1 MKDSDSRL
9 RVGLTFDDVLLVPR
23 FSDISSRKDVDI
35 STRFS
40 RGIRL
45 AIPIAS
51 ANMDTVTESRMAI
64 AMAREG
70 GIGVIHRFL
79 PIEDQ
84 VSEVVK
90 VKRSE
95 GVLIED
101 PITLGP
107 GRTVREAL
115 DVITKN
121 SIGGIVIVDSGRKVL
136 GLVTTRD
143 ISLEDDLDLRL
154 SEVMTKRKD
163 LVTAP
168 KGVTLERAKEILHQH
183 KVEKLPILDK
193 NGRLAGLITAKD
205 IKKRRMYPSATKD
218 SKGRLRV
225 AAALGVTSNYIERAE
240 KLIDAGADALVVD
253 IAHGH
258 SSHAIGTVKRVK
270 KEFRDIEV
278 VAGNV
283 ATAKGALDLVKAG
296 ADGVKVGVGSGSICV
311 TRVVTGSGVPQLTA
325 IMDSTKGARGSDVP
339 VIGDGGIRNPG
350 DVTKAL
356 AAGASTVMIGSLLA
370 GTEESPG
377 PTILRDGIRYKL
389 TRGMASLAATVDRK
403 IRDRES
409 SEATDAELIEE
420 AAEETVPEGVEGLI
434 PYKGTAQEVVKQLV
448 GGLRSGMSY
457 SGARTIAQLQRSAEF
472 IRITS
477 AGHKE
482 SLPHDIQKTV

>member
-1 MKDSDSRL
+1 MKGSDSRL

-23 FSDISSRKDVDI
+23 FSDISSRKDVDT

-40 RGIRL
+40 RRIEL
-45 AIPIAS
+45 AIPIVS
-51 ANMDTVTESRMAI
+51 ANMDTVTESAMAI

-107 GRTVREAL
+107 DRSVREAL

-121 SIGGIVIVDSGRKVL
+121 NIGGIVIVNSDRKVL

-143 ISLEDDLDLRL
+143 VSLEDDLDLRL
-154 SEVMTKRKD
+154 RDVMTKRGD

-168 KGVTLERAKEILHQH
+168 RGVTLEKAKEILHAH

-193 NGRLAGLITAKD
+193 SGRLAGLITAKD

-218 SKGRLRV
+218 AKGRLRV
-225 AAALGVTSNYIERAE
+225 AAALGVTGNYLDRAR
-240 KLIDAGADALVVD
+240 KLIEAGADALVVD

-258 SSHAIGTVKRVK
+258 SSHAVVTVRRVK
-270 KEFRDIEV
+270 KEFRDVEV

-283 ATAKGALDLVKAG
+283 ATKRGALDLIKAG

-311 TRVVTGSGVPQLTA
+311 TRVMTGSGVPQLTA
-325 IMDSTKGARGSDVP
+325 IMDSAEGALGSDVP
-339 VIGDGGIRNPG
+339 IIGDGGVRNPG

-356 AAGASTVMIGSLLA
+356 AAGASTVMIGSLFA

-377 PTILRDGIRYKL
+377 PTILRDGVRYKL
-389 TRGMASLAATVDRK
+389 TRGMASLAATVDRR
-403 IRDRES
+403 IRDRGP

-434 PYKGTAQEVVKQLV
+434 PYKGRVQEVVKQLM
-448 GGLRSGMSY
+448 GGFRSGMSY
-457 SGARTIAQLQRSAEF
+457 SGARTITQLQKNAEF
-472 IRITS
+472 MRITS
-477 AGHKE
+477 AGYKE
-482 SLPHDIQKTV
+482 SLPHDIKRTV